1 MNRIPK
7 RLTAGADARFAP
19 RFTPRFTP
27 TAAAVAAALA
37 ALALA
42 TPAAAQEQRIEIT
55 GSAIKRVD
63 AEGALPV
70 TVITREDIARSGV
83 TSVEGL
89 MQSVSAFSSSNSV
102 NNATG
107 AGSSTAGRST
117 VSLRGLGG
125 GRVLVLVNGRR
136 LAVSAGGAGG
146 SVNVNNIP
154 LAAVERVEVLK
165 DGASSIYGSEALAG
179 VINFILTK
187 DFKGFDLGI
196 GGGAP
201 TRDGGGKSEKA
212 SLVAGFG
219 DLAKDRYNVTASLSM
234 DKESALFAASRD
246 FAKTGNIFP
255 FIVAGATGQGN
266 IEGAFV
272 PGKVVNGVWQQGT
285 RVAGFG
291 NSPATG
297 YGNPLAAK
305 DQCATINMFK
315 NPTNTSK
322 STPYCTFDSNAFVG
336 LIPERESSNLTI
348 NGAYRVSEAFEAF
361 GDVLYTKSTSTQRF
375 QPSPVRRSFLV
386 TDAQFNAQRV
396 DPVLLIYPT
405 NPNYKIAADYL
416 NANGFG
422 ALVGQPLAVTARVF
436 DFGPRTQ
443 RDVTQQSRYVLGGR
457 GEIAG
462 QSWEVAYS
470 SNKYELSGTVPD
482 GYFSQVAYAK
492 AVQASTD
499 FNPWSLTLTDAFKN
513 AIAPAKYTGGT
524 LNGTTTSKVLDS
536 KLSGDLFGLPAGM
549 VNYAAGVQL
558 RDESYQTRPSAALFS
573 GDIAGLGGAQ
583 SPVDRSRKITSL
595 FGELVVPVFKQ
606 LEGNLAVRHDKYN
619 DVGNADTYKLSLRW
633 QPVKSVVI
641 RGGTGTGFRAPT
653 LVELWIPQT
662 VGTSAQFTDPR
673 FPNNPN
679 LQVNE
684 LTGGNPLLKPEKSK
698 QQTLGIVFSPVDAVT
713 MAFDYWRLNVNG
725 IITAPSTQE
734 IVTRFR
740 QGDPA
745 YRNLVILNASNE
757 VDQTF
762 AVNANVGSAKLEG
775 VDVDINARFALAG
788 GRLDVGLTGTYFI
801 RYDQTS
807 PSGAISRKVGTTVED
822 TFDAAGVRQSQPVLE
837 ADGGGVVLR
846 WKHRLAGTWTQGSW
860 GFTLA
865 QNYYTGYRTGDRQID
880 GVQNFVPNQSIY
892 DVNVS
897 YSGIK
902 NLKLAIGVKNILDK
916 NPPIFVPVSNQFQA
930 GYDIT
935 QYDPRARFVY
945 GTANYRF

>member
-1 MNRIPK
+1 MNR
-7 RLTAGADARFAP
+7 LTRM
-19 RFTPRFTP
+19 TP
-27 TAAAVAAALA
+27 VAAACA
-37 ALALA
+37 ALAGASLSPLA
-42 TPAAAQEQRIEIT
+42 WAQQEQRIEIT

-63 AEGALPV
+63 AEGALPI
-70 TVITREDIARSGV
+70 TTITREQIARSGV
-83 TSVEGL
+83 TSTEDL
-89 MQSVSAFSSSNSV
+89 LQSIAAFSSSNGV
-102 NNATG
+102 TNATG

-117 VSLRGLGG
+117 ASLRGLGG

-136 LAVSAGGAGG
+136 MAVSAGGAGG
-146 SVNVNNIP
+146 SVNLNNIP

-179 VINFILTK
+179 VVNFILAK
-187 DFKGFDLGI
+187 DFQGFDLGL
-196 GGGAP
+196 GGGTP
-201 TRDGGGKSEKA
+201 TRDGGGKSQKA
-212 SLVAGFG
+212 SLVAGIG
-219 DLAKDRYNVTASLSM
+219 DLNKDRYNLTASLSM

-246 FAKTGNIFP
+246 FSKTGNVFP
-255 FIVAGATGQGN
+255 WIVAAATGQGN

-291 NSPATG
+291 NSPGTG

-315 NPTNTSK
+315 NPTNTGK
-322 STPYCTFDSNAFVG
+322 NTPYCTFDSNAFVG
-336 LIPERESSNLTI
+336 LIPQRESTNLTL
-348 NGAYRVSEAFEAF
+348 NGVYRASDSFELF
-361 GDVLYTKSTSTQRF
+361 GDALLTKSVSVQRF

-386 TDAQFNAQRV
+386 TDGQFNAQRV

-405 NPNYKIAADYL
+405 NPNYKIAADFL

-443 RDVTQQSRYVLGGR
+443 RDATEQSRGVIGAR
-457 GEIAG
+457 GELAG
-462 QSWEVAYS
+462 QSWELAYTA
-470 SNKYELSGTVPD
+470 NKYELSGSVPD

-492 AVQASTD
+492 AVQASND
-499 FNPWSLTLTDAFKN
+499 FNPWSLTLSDAFKK
-513 AIAPAKYTGGT
+513 AIEPAKYTGDT
-524 LNGTTTSKVLDS
+524 LNGTTTSKIVDA
-536 KLSGDLFGLPAGM
+536 KLSGDLFKVPAGAAS
-549 VNYAAGVQL
+549 YAAGLQL
-558 RDESYQTRPSAALFS
+558 RDETYQTRPSAALFS

-583 SPVDRSRKITSL
+583 SPVDRSRKISSA
-595 FGELVVPVFKQ
+595 FGELVVPVLKQ
-606 LEGNLAVRHDKYN
+606 LEANVAVRHDKYN
-619 DVGNADTYKLSLRW
+619 DVGNADTYKASLRW
-633 QPVKSVVI
+633 QPMKNLVV

-698 QQTLGIVFSPVDAVT
+698 QSTLGIVFSPIEAVT
-713 MAFDYWRLNVNG
+713 VSADYWRVNVNG

-745 YRNLVILNASNE
+745 YANLVVLNATGE
-757 VDQTF
+757 VDQTR
-762 AVNANVGSAKLEG
+762 AINANVGSAKLEG

-807 PSGAISRKVGTTVED
+807 PGGAISRKVGTIVED

-846 WKHRLAGTWTQGSW
+846 WKHRLSGTWTQGGW
-860 GFTLA
+860 ALTVA
-865 QNYYTGYRTGDRQID
+865 QNFYTGYRTGDRLID
-880 GVQNFVPNQSIY
+880 GVMNFVPNQSIY
-892 DVNVS
+892 DMNLS
-897 YSGIK
+897 FSGIK
-902 NLKLAIGVKNILDK
+902 NVKLAVGVKNLFDK

-935 QYDPRARFVY
+935 QYDPRSRFVY
-945 GTANYRF
+945 GSMNYKF